1 MLIQGLPTIDLVTGS
16 VLAAAPA
23 VATFHRHHLKTKRRL
38 AELEQTQSELAHDNA
53 RLTHAVSH
61 DFLTGLMNRQ
71 GLFDHLEAVL
81 RDEERIGKIAVMFLD
96 IDRFKG
102 VNDSLGHAAGD
113 HLLQTIAERLR
124 LLLPTGCRVG
134 RLGGD
139 EFVVVMPDASQLDS
153 VIDLASRIA
162 SGLDEP
168 VEVNG
173 RTLRISTS
181 IGVVVGPDGDDSARD
196 MISFANAA
204 LHRAKHAGRNRVE
217 VFTPLIRTEMQM
229 RASEEDSLRRSIEAG
244 DVVPFFQPEFDV
256 TTGSLIGAEIL
267 ARWLRNDGTITTAS
281 VMLALADDAST
292 LDRLT
297 AVVMK
302 QANPIINRLTAMG
315 IPAGFRF
322 RVNLPHTCT
331 PSAWRAGYMSSYFE
345 GINLN
350 LITIDVREEAVVVDL
365 DTATEVLA
373 DFRAR
378 GARICLEVDAVEG
391 TSLNILRAL
400 PLDEIRVDRTHV
412 DSLSTVS
419 ADRSLVRTMVNVAL
433 DMGLVVSADGVE
445 TGAQA
450 DALLALGCS
459 RHQGHLYSPAVT
471 GWAIEDIV
479 VTGTIDATVDQ
490 LMA

>member
-23 VATFHRHHLKTKRRL
+23 VATFHRHHLRTKKRL
-38 AELEQTQSELAHDNA
+38 AELELTRSRLADDNA
-53 RLTHAVSH
+53 QLHHAVSH

-71 GLFDHLEAVL
+71 GLFDHI
-81 RDEERIGKIAVMFLD
+81 ERILCDDDRITKVAVMFLD

-102 VNDSLGHAAGD
+102 VNDSLGHDAGD
-113 HLLQTIAERLR
+113 ILLQTIASRLR
-124 LLLPTGCRVG
+124 DVLPTGCGVG

-139 EFVVVMPDASQLDS
+139 EFVVVMTDASHLDP
-153 VIDLASRIA
+153 VIELAKTIA
-162 SGLDEP
+162 RTLDEP
-168 VEVNG
+168 VEING
-173 RTLRISTS
+173 RPLRISTS
-181 IGVVVGPDGDDSARD
+181 IGVAIGPEGDDSARD

-229 RASEEDSLRRSIEAG
+229 RATEEDSLRRSIESG
-244 DVVPFFQPEFDV
+244 DVVPFFQPEYDARS
-256 TTGSLIGAEIL
+256 GSMIGAEIL

-297 AVVMK
+297 GVVMK
-302 QANPIINRLTAMG
+302 QAAPIIDRLTSIG
-315 IPAGFRF
+315 LPAGFRF
-322 RVNLPHTCT
+322 RVNLPHVCA

-350 LITIDVREEAVVVDL
+350 LITIDVRESATGIDL
-365 DTATEVLA
+365 DTATEVLS
-373 DFRAR
+373 DLRSR
-378 GARICLEVDAVEG
+378 GARICLEVDALEG
-391 TSLNILRAL
+391 TSLNMLRSL

-412 DSLSTVS
+412 DSLSAVS
-419 ADRSLVRTMVNVAL
+419 TDRSLVRTMVNVAMDL
-433 DMGLVVSADGVE
+433 GLTVSADGVE

-459 RHQGHLYSPAVT
+459 RHQGHLYSHAVT
-471 GWAIEDIV
+471 AWAIEDLV
-479 VTGTIDATVDQ
+479 VARSIDSTVSQ
-490 LMA
+490 LIT

>member
-23 VATFHRHHLKTKRRL
+23 VATFHRHHLRTKKRL
-38 AELEQTQSELAHDNA
+38 AELELTKSRLADDNV
-53 RLTHAVSH
+53 RLSHAASH

-71 GLFDHLEAVL
+71 GLLDHLEAVL
-81 RDEERIGKIAVMFLD
+81 RDEDRINKIAVMFLD

-102 VNDSLGHAAGD
+102 VNDSLGHDAGD
-113 HLLQTIAERLR
+113 HLLQTIAERLNSH
-124 LLLPTGCRVG
+124 LPEGCRVG

-139 EFVVVMPDASQLDS
+139 EFVVVMENASNLDP
-153 VIDLASRIA
+153 VIALATTIA
-162 SGLDEP
+162 GALDEP
-168 VEVNG
+168 VELNG
-173 RTLRISTS
+173 RPLRISTS
-181 IGVVVGPDGDDSARD
+181 IGVAIGPDGDDSARD

-229 RASEEDSLRRSIEAG
+229 RATEEDSLRRSIETG
-244 DVVPFFQPEFDV
+244 DVVPFFQPEYDV

-297 AVVMK
+297 GVVMK
-302 QANPIINRLTAMG
+302 QAAPIIHRLTTMG
-315 IPAGFRF
+315 LPTGFRF
-322 RVNLPHTCT
+322 RVNLPHVCS

-350 LITIDVREEAVVVDL
+350 LITIDVREAAVDVDL
-365 DTATEVLA
+365 ATAADVLS
-373 DFRAR
+373 DLRSR
-378 GARICLEVDAVEG
+378 GARICLEVDALEG
-391 TSLNILRAL
+391 TSLNILRSL

-412 DSLSTVS
+412 DSFATGTT
-419 ADRSLVRTMVNVAL
+419 DRSLVRTMVNVAI
-433 DMGLVVSADGVE
+433 DMGIAVSADGVE

-471 GWAIEDIV
+471 AWAIEDLV
-479 VTGTIDATVDQ
+479 VTHSVDSTVDQ
-490 LMA
+490 LMS